1 MVPTAVPARDRKAP
15 ESSGE
20 AERRGRERGR
30 AGRVSRGRGAG
41 LSGPAAATK
50 QEARPL
56 PGLRPWSRSHGVD
69 PTPTTTRRQV
79 RRPRRTAV

>member
-1 MVPTAVPARDRKAP
+1 MVPTAVPARARRAP
-15 ESSGE
+15 GELWE

-50 QEARPL
+50 QEAHL
-56 PGLRPWSRSHGVD
+56 E
-69 PTPTTTRRQV
+69 
-79 RRPRRTAV
+79 A